1 MTSRDGPVA
10 PPTVPVAA
18 EVTPSLSLGRARR
31 ECPGYADAPA
41 RARWPASRARR
52 SIGRQVPQCQLL
64 QHGDVNCIIITCPL
78 GMVVTRLRN
87 LCHARRCIEI
97 VCLFDRMTSSRQ
109 DAMLEVVCRF
119 STIRPLGTI
128 PCVRSP
134 SLPNARPNPHECAQP
149 RQPKTWASTC
159 TVAVAD

>member
-1 MTSRDGPVA
+1 MRTRQH
-10 PPTVPVAA
+10 
-18 EVTPSLSLGRARR
+18 
-31 ECPGYADAPA
+31 APA
-41 RARWPASRARR
+41 GRR
-52 SIGRQVPQCQLL
+52 RGRVDRLAGKCRSVNCFSM
-64 QHGDVNCIIITCPL
+64 VNCIIITCPL

-134 SLPNARPNPHECAQP
+134 SLPNARPNPHEHSPDSP
-149 RQPKTWASTC
+149 RRGRPLAPSQWPIDPRS
-159 TVAVAD
+159 